1 MYITIRPAKAFVT
14 VSNFN
19 LETVLNMA
27 NNITPLSPSAS
38 KTPQVELPS
47 KPKSRKRSAAQKAA
61 RGKAGSSAGQAG
73 SSSLSTRVKQATVF
87 TTALLLVSRQMPG
100 ASAAPLP
107 TSLARTGGL
116 PGTQPAG
123 LQFAGAQSSVPAEPW
138 KEALMAD
145 FSVSNAKKVE
155 TESWKEALMAK
166 FGVSNAKEVE
176 TEPETKSE
184 SSSTMSPGMVR
195 TVTVAAATTATAVI
209 GSLLNGEVER
219 ELGSKITEV
228 ISQGSKQLIE
238 EAEKMEASGGPFGK
252 SMTLETDFIVEL
264 AQATEKNKPTTGM
277 QQGFARLG
285 INLALEK
292 KDDGGLKITPT
303 LQLKT
308 HLISGA
314 AKELPHSAV
323 GELAMYQI
331 SSVNIPLEGGDITE
345 TRFVGPLLDYNKS
358 PETNNEEAN
367 NEPVSTPGGSSTLAV
382 NDSRIEELADM
393 SVGNLSA
400 SNDDG
405 PSVFRVEDPTN
416 NEDAAAER
424 TGMIDKAK
432 DAARAALKYI
442 KDNSQL
448 EGGVAIGFRTKT
460 NLTKMAQEGT
470 LPAAMALKL
479 LTNTAPAVAAPGLAY
494 AASSLGGT
502 AGKVGMNVTQVAAQ
516 ALSLAGTVASAKL
529 ALDSDALESIDFQ
542 AFAYPYVATTGA
554 KLSSEQEG
562 LAEGEPNTNYS
573 ARLPRVRWDALSL
586 NYTTPV
592 WKSGA

>member
-1 MYITIRPAKAFVT
+1 MGGLPRLGKKSPVCILNIRNSAQTAVKSKCIYTRKKRFHPDYRNITIMYITIRPAKAFVT

-73 SSSLSTRVKQATVF
+73 SSSLSTRFKQAAVF
-87 TTALLLVSRQMPG
+87 TLALLLVSRQMPG

-145 FSVSNAKKVE
+145 FS
-155 TESWKEALMAK
+155 
-166 FGVSNAKEVE
+166 VSNAKEVE

-292 KDDGGLKITPT
+292 KDDGGFKITPT

-345 TRFVGPLLDYNKS
+345 T
-358 PETNNEEAN
+358 
-367 NEPVSTPGGSSTLAV
+367 
-382 NDSRIEELADM
+382 
-393 SVGNLSA
+393 
-400 SNDDG
+400 
-405 PSVFRVEDPTN
+405 
-416 NEDAAAER
+416 
-424 TGMIDKAK
+424 
-432 DAARAALKYI
+432 
-442 KDNSQL
+442 
-448 EGGVAIGFRTKT
+448 
-460 NLTKMAQEGT
+460 
-470 LPAAMALKL
+470 
-479 LTNTAPAVAAPGLAY
+479 
-494 AASSLGGT
+494 
-502 AGKVGMNVTQVAAQ
+502 
-516 ALSLAGTVASAKL
+516 
-529 ALDSDALESIDFQ
+529 
-542 AFAYPYVATTGA
+542 
-554 KLSSEQEG
+554 
-562 LAEGEPNTNYS
+562 
-573 ARLPRVRWDALSL
+573 
-586 NYTTPV
+586 
-592 WKSGA
+592 

>member
-73 SSSLSTRVKQATVF
+73 SSSLSTRFKQAAVF
-87 TTALLLVSRQMPG
+87 TLALLHATRQMSG
-100 ASAAPLP
+100 AASAPLP

-145 FSVSNAKKVE
+145 FS
-155 TESWKEALMAK
+155 
-166 FGVSNAKEVE
+166 VSNAKEVE

-292 KDDGGLKITPT
+292 KDDGGFKITPT

-358 PETNNEEAN
+358 PETNNEETN

-393 SVGNLSA
+393 SVENLSA

-424 TGMIDKAK
+424 TGMINKAK
-432 DAARAALKYI
+432 DAARAALKHI

-479 LTNTAPAVAAPGLAY
+479 LTNTAPAVAAPRLAY

-516 ALSLAGTVASAKL
+516 ALSLAGTVASAKM

-562 LAEGEPNTNYS
+562 SAEGEPDTNYS